1 MLKRLVK
8 QARIIKDQHIIVR
21 TMQITPVFPL
31 VKPELENAHTDV
43 IASKNIIVLIGIRL
57 NRNHASSH
65 FKSKSE
71 QYLK

>member
-43 IASKNIIVLIGIRL
+43 IASKNVVLIGIRH
-57 NRNHASSH
+57 NRNYVLLR
-65 FKSKSE
+65 FKSKSV
-71 QYLK
+71 K